1 MDDHQE
7 AGLPVDVHPLA
18 APRWGAL
25 ATVVPCQAIV
35 VPTAVVRLTPNLV
48 EMAAVFATDERR
60 GMRAGSVLGVE
71 IDPVIVLEND
81 SEIDPAIDPVIAP
94 ESDLEIDPAIDL
106 MIAPESDSEIDPAI
120 DPVIAPESD
129 SEIDPVIDL
138 MIAPESDSG
147 IDPVPSTGIRM
158 LFVRNLRTTVQGLDD
173 FGIGMIVTAT
183 AVAPGMNGASRPS
196 APDRA
201 TTMAVPSDWMQ
212 HRRPLRPHLR
222 QMI

>member
-1 MDDHQE
+1 MVVRGQEGVEVDDHQE

-25 ATVVPCQAIV
+25 ATVVPCPAIV

-71 IDPVIVLEND
+71 IDPVI
-81 SEIDPAIDPVIAP
+81 
-94 ESDLEIDPAIDL
+94 DL

-129 SEIDPVIDL
+129 SEIDPAIDL

-147 IDPVPSTGIRM
+147 IDPVLSTGIRM
-158 LFVRNLRTTVQGLDD
+158 LFVRNLRTTVQGPDD

-183 AVAPGMNGASRPS
+183 VVAPGMNGASRPS

-212 HRRPLRPHLR
+212 HRRPQRPHLR

>member
-1 MDDHQE
+1 MDGRQE
-7 AGLPVDVHPLA
+7 AGLPVDVHRLV

-81 SEIDPAIDPVIAP
+81 SEIDPAIDPVIAL

-106 MIAPESDSEIDPAI
+106 MIVPET
-120 DPVIAPESD
+120 
-129 SEIDPVIDL
+129 
-138 MIAPESDSG
+138 DSG
-147 IDPVPSTGIRM
+147 IGPVPSTGIRM

-212 HRRPLRPHLR
+212 HRRPQRPHLR

>member
-1 MDDHQE
+1 MDGRQE
-7 AGLPVDVHPLA
+7 AGLPVDVHRLV

-48 EMAAVFATDERR
+48 EMAAVFATGERR

-81 SEIDPAIDPVIAP
+81 SEIDSVIAP
-94 ESDLEIDPAIDL
+94 ESDL
-106 MIAPESDSEIDPAI
+106 EIDPAI

-147 IDPVPSTGIRM
+147 IGPVPSTGIRM
-158 LFVRNLRTTVQGLDD
+158 LFVRNLRTTVQDPDD
-173 FGIGMIVTAT
+173 FEIGMIVTAT
-183 AVAPGMNGASRPS
+183 VAAPGMNGASRPS

-201 TTMAVPSDWMQ
+201 TTMAVPSDRMQ
-212 HRRPLRPHLR
+212 HRRPQRPHLR

>member
-1 MDDHQE
+1 MVVRGQEGVEVDGRQE
-7 AGLPVDVHPLA
+7 AGLPVDVHRLV

-106 MIAPESDSEIDPAI
+106 MIAPER
-120 DPVIAPESD
+120 
-129 SEIDPVIDL
+129 
-138 MIAPESDSG
+138 DSG
-147 IDPVPSTGIRM
+147 IGPVPSTGIRM

-183 AVAPGMNGASRPS
+183 VVAPGINGVSRPS

-212 HRRPLRPHLR
+212 HRRPQRPHLR

>member
-1 MDDHQE
+1 MVVRGQEGVEVDVHQE

-25 ATVVPCQAIV
+25 ATVVPCPAIV

-71 IDPVIVLEND
+71 IDLVIALEN
-81 SEIDPAIDPVIAP
+81 
-94 ESDLEIDPAIDL
+94 
-106 MIAPESDSEIDPAI
+106 DSEIDPAI

-158 LFVRNLRTTVQGLDD
+158 LFVRNLRTTVQGPDD
-173 FGIGMIVTAT
+173 FGIGMIVTAIV
-183 AVAPGMNGASRPS
+183 VAPGMNGASRPS

-212 HRRPLRPHLR
+212 HRRPQRPHLR

>member
-1 MDDHQE
+1 MVVRGQEGVEVDDHQE
-7 AGLPVDVHPLA
+7 AGLPVDVHPLV

-25 ATVVPCQAIV
+25 ATVVPCPAIV

-71 IDPVIVLEND
+71 IDPV
-81 SEIDPAIDPVIAP
+81 
-94 ESDLEIDPAIDL
+94 IDL

-158 LFVRNLRTTVQGLDD
+158 LFVRNLRTTVQGPDD

-183 AVAPGMNGASRPS
+183 VAAPGMNGASRPS

-212 HRRPLRPHLR
+212 HRRPQRPHLR

>member
-1 MDDHQE
+1 MVVRGQEGVEVDGRQE
-7 AGLPVDVHPLA
+7 AGLPVDVHRLV

-71 IDPVIVLEND
+71 IDLVIALEN
-81 SEIDPAIDPVIAP
+81 
-94 ESDLEIDPAIDL
+94 
-106 MIAPESDSEIDPAI
+106 DSEIDPAI

-129 SEIDPVIDL
+129 SEIDPAIDL

-147 IDPVPSTGIRM
+147 IGPVPSTGIRM
-158 LFVRNLRTTVQGLDD
+158 LFVRNLRTTVQGPDD
-173 FGIGMIVTAT
+173 FGIGMIVTAIV
-183 AVAPGMNGASRPS
+183 VAPGMNGASRPS

-212 HRRPLRPHLR
+212 HRRPQRPHLQ

>member
-1 MDDHQE
+1 MVVRGQEGVEVDGRQE
-7 AGLPVDVHPLA
+7 AGLPVDVHRLV

-71 IDPVIVLEND
+71 IDLVIALEND
-81 SEIDPAIDPVIAP
+81 SEIDPA
-94 ESDLEIDPAIDL
+94 
-106 MIAPESDSEIDPAI
+106 
-120 DPVIAPESD
+120 
-129 SEIDPVIDL
+129 IDL

-158 LFVRNLRTTVQGLDD
+158 LFVRNLRTTVQGPDD
-173 FGIGMIVTAT
+173 FGIGMIVTAIV
-183 AVAPGMNGASRPS
+183 VALGMNGASRPS

-212 HRRPLRPHLR
+212 HRRPQRPHLR

>member
-1 MDDHQE
+1 MVVRGQEGVEVDDHQE
-7 AGLPVDVHPLA
+7 AGLPVDVHPLV

-25 ATVVPCQAIV
+25 ATVVPCPAIV

-60 GMRAGSVLGVE
+60 GMMAGSVLGVE
-71 IDPVIVLEND
+71 IDPVIVLEN
-81 SEIDPAIDPVIAP
+81 
-94 ESDLEIDPAIDL
+94 
-106 MIAPESDSEIDPAI
+106 DSEIDPAI

-158 LFVRNLRTTVQGLDD
+158 LFVRNLRTTVQGPDD

-183 AVAPGMNGASRPS
+183 VVAPGMNGASRPS

-212 HRRPLRPHLR
+212 HRRPQRPHLR

>member
-1 MDDHQE
+1 MVVRGQEGVEVDDHQE
-7 AGLPVDVHPLA
+7 AGLPVDVHPLV

-25 ATVVPCQAIV
+25 ATVGPCPAIV

-106 MIAPESDSEIDPAI
+106 MIAPESDS
-120 DPVIAPESD
+120 
-129 SEIDPVIDL
+129 
-138 MIAPESDSG
+138 G

-158 LFVRNLRTTVQGLDD
+158 LFVRNLRTTVQGPDD

-183 AVAPGMNGASRPS
+183 VVAPGMNGASRPS

-212 HRRPLRPHLR
+212 HRRPQRPHLR

>member
-1 MDDHQE
+1 MVVRGQEGVEVDDHQE
-7 AGLPVDVHPLA
+7 AGLPVDVHPLV

-25 ATVVPCQAIV
+25 ATVVPCPAIV

-71 IDPVIVLEND
+71 IDPVIVL
-81 SEIDPAIDPVIAP
+81 
-94 ESDLEIDPAIDL
+94 

-129 SEIDPVIDL
+129 SEIDPAIDL

-158 LFVRNLRTTVQGLDD
+158 LFVRNLRTTVQGPDD

-183 AVAPGMNGASRPS
+183 VAAPGMNGASRPS

-201 TTMAVPSDWMQ
+201 TTMAVPSDRMQ
-212 HRRPLRPHLR
+212 HRRPQRPHLR

>member
-7 AGLPVDVHPLA
+7 VGLPVDVHPLA

-25 ATVVPCQAIV
+25 VTVVPCPAIV

-71 IDPVIVLEND
+71 IDPVI
-81 SEIDPAIDPVIAP
+81 
-94 ESDLEIDPAIDL
+94 DL

-120 DPVIAPESD
+120 DPVIALESD
-129 SEIDPVIDL
+129 SE
-138 MIAPESDSG
+138 IAPESDSG

-158 LFVRNLRTTVQGLDD
+158 LFVRNLRTTVQGPDD

-183 AVAPGMNGASRPS
+183 VVAPGMNGASRPS

-201 TTMAVPSDWMQ
+201 TTMAVPSDRMQ
-212 HRRPLRPHLR
+212 HRRPQRPHLR

>member
-1 MDDHQE
+1 MVVRGQEGVEVDDHQE

-106 MIAPESDSEIDPAI
+106 MIAPESDS
-120 DPVIAPESD
+120 
-129 SEIDPVIDL
+129 
-138 MIAPESDSG
+138 G

-158 LFVRNLRTTVQGLDD
+158 LFVRNLRTTVQGPDD

-183 AVAPGMNGASRPS
+183 VVAPGMNGASRPS

-212 HRRPLRPHLR
+212 HRRPQRPHLR

>member
-1 MDDHQE
+1 MVVRGQEGVEVDGRQE
-7 AGLPVDVHPLA
+7 AGLPVDVHRLV

-25 ATVVPCQAIV
+25 ATVVPCPAIV

-81 SEIDPAIDPVIAP
+81 SEIDPAIDPVIAL
-94 ESDLEIDPAIDL
+94 ESDLEIDPA
-106 MIAPESDSEIDPAI
+106 
-120 DPVIAPESD
+120 
-129 SEIDPVIDL
+129 IDL

-158 LFVRNLRTTVQGLDD
+158 LFVRNLRTTVQGPDD

-183 AVAPGMNGASRPS
+183 VAAPGMNGASRPS

-212 HRRPLRPHLR
+212 HRRPQRPYLR

>member
-1 MDDHQE
+1 MVVRGQEGVEVDDHQE

-25 ATVVPCQAIV
+25 ATVVPCPAIV

-71 IDPVIVLEND
+71 IDPVI
-81 SEIDPAIDPVIAP
+81 DP
-94 ESDLEIDPAIDL
+94 
-106 MIAPESDSEIDPAI
+106 MIAPENDSEIDPAI

-129 SEIDPVIDL
+129 SEIDPAIDL

-173 FGIGMIVTAT
+173 FGIGMIVTSI

-212 HRRPLRPHLR
+212 HRRPQRPHLR

>member
-1 MDDHQE
+1 MDGRQE
-7 AGLPVDVHPLA
+7 AGLPVDVHRLV

-35 VPTAVVRLTPNLV
+35 VPTSVVRLTPNLV

-71 IDPVIVLEND
+71 IDPVI
-81 SEIDPAIDPVIAP
+81 DP
-94 ESDLEIDPAIDL
+94 
-106 MIAPESDSEIDPAI
+106 MIAPENDSEIDPAI

-129 SEIDPVIDL
+129 SEIDPAIDL

-183 AVAPGMNGASRPS
+183 VVAPGMNGANRPS
-196 APDRA
+196 APDPASTRL
-201 TTMAVPSDWMQ
+201 VLSGRMQ
-212 HRRPLRPHLR
+212 HRRLQRPLRQR
-222 QMI
+222 TI

>member
-1 MDDHQE
+1 MVVRGQEGVEVDGRQE
-7 AGLPVDVHPLA
+7 AGLPVDVHRLV

-25 ATVVPCQAIV
+25 ATVVPCPAIV

-81 SEIDPAIDPVIAP
+81 SEIDSVIAP

-106 MIAPESDSEIDPAI
+106 MIAPESDS
-120 DPVIAPESD
+120 
-129 SEIDPVIDL
+129 
-138 MIAPESDSG
+138 G
-147 IDPVPSTGIRM
+147 IGPVPSTGIRM

-212 HRRPLRPHLR
+212 HRRPQRPHLR

>member
-1 MDDHQE
+1 MVVRGQEGVEVDVHQE
-7 AGLPVDVHPLA
+7 AGLPVDVHRLV

-25 ATVVPCQAIV
+25 ATVVPCPAIV

-71 IDPVIVLEND
+71 IDPVI
-81 SEIDPAIDPVIAP
+81 DP
-94 ESDLEIDPAIDL
+94 

-158 LFVRNLRTTVQGLDD
+158 LFVRNLRTTVQGPDD
-173 FGIGMIVTAT
+173 FEIGMIVTAT
-183 AVAPGMNGASRPS
+183 VAAPGMNGASRPS

-212 HRRPLRPHLR
+212 HRRPQRPHLR

>member
-1 MDDHQE
+1 MVVRGQEGVEVDDLQE

-25 ATVVPCQAIV
+25 ATVGPCPAIV
-35 VPTAVVRLTPNLV
+35 VPTVVVRLTPNLV

-60 GMRAGSVLGVE
+60 GMRAGSVLGV
-71 IDPVIVLEND
+71 
-81 SEIDPAIDPVIAP
+81 
-94 ESDLEIDPAIDL
+94 
-106 MIAPESDSEIDPAI
+106 
-120 DPVIAPESD
+120 
-129 SEIDPVIDL
+129 EIDPVIDL

-158 LFVRNLRTTVQGLDD
+158 LFVRNLRTTVQGPDD
-173 FGIGMIVTAT
+173 FGIGMIVTAIV
-183 AVAPGMNGASRPS
+183 VAPGMNGASRPS

-201 TTMAVPSDWMQ
+201 TTMDVPSDWMQ
-212 HRRPLRPHLR
+212 HRRPQRPYLR

>member
-1 MDDHQE
+1 MVVRGQEGVEVDDHQE
-7 AGLPVDVHPLA
+7 AGLPVDVHPLV

-25 ATVVPCQAIV
+25 ATVVPCPAIV

-71 IDPVIVLEND
+71 IDPVI
-81 SEIDPAIDPVIAP
+81 
-94 ESDLEIDPAIDL
+94 DL

-129 SEIDPVIDL
+129 SEIDPAIDL

-158 LFVRNLRTTVQGLDD
+158 LFVRNLRTTVQGPDD

-183 AVAPGMNGASRPS
+183 VAAPGMNGASRPS

-201 TTMAVPSDWMQ
+201 TTMAVPSD
-212 HRRPLRPHLR
+212 
-222 QMI
+222 

>member
-1 MDDHQE
+1 MVVRGQEGVEVDDHQE
-7 AGLPVDVHPLA
+7 AGLPVDVHPLV

-25 ATVVPCQAIV
+25 ATVVPCPAIV

-71 IDPVIVLEND
+71 IDPVI
-81 SEIDPAIDPVIAP
+81 
-94 ESDLEIDPAIDL
+94 DL
-106 MIAPESDSEIDPAI
+106 MIAPESDT
-120 DPVIAPESD
+120 
-129 SEIDPVIDL
+129 
-138 MIAPESDSG
+138 G

-158 LFVRNLRTTVQGLDD
+158 LFVRNLRTTVQGPDD

-183 AVAPGMNGASRPS
+183 VVAPGMNGASRPS

-212 HRRPLRPHLR
+212 HRRPQRPHLR

>member
-1 MDDHQE
+1 MDGRQE
-7 AGLPVDVHPLA
+7 AGLPVDVHRLV

-71 IDPVIVLEND
+71 IDPVIDPMIAPEND

-106 MIAPESDSEIDPAI
+106 MIAPESDS
-120 DPVIAPESD
+120 
-129 SEIDPVIDL
+129 
-138 MIAPESDSG
+138 G
-147 IDPVPSTGIRM
+147 IGPVPSTGIRM
-158 LFVRNLRTTVQGLDD
+158 LFVRNLRTTVQGPDD
-173 FGIGMIVTAT
+173 FGIGMIVTAIV
-183 AVAPGMNGASRPS
+183 VAPGMNGASRPS

-212 HRRPLRPHLR
+212 HRRPQRPHLR

>member
-1 MDDHQE
+1 MDGRQE
-7 AGLPVDVHPLA
+7 AGLPVDVHRLV

-71 IDPVIVLEND
+71 IDPV
-81 SEIDPAIDPVIAP
+81 
-94 ESDLEIDPAIDL
+94 IDL

-183 AVAPGMNGASRPS
+183 VAAPGMNGASRPS

-201 TTMAVPSDWMQ
+201 TTMAVPSD
-212 HRRPLRPHLR
+212 
-222 QMI
+222 

>member
-1 MDDHQE
+1 MDGRQE
-7 AGLPVDVHPLA
+7 AGLPVDVHRLV

-25 ATVVPCQAIV
+25 ATVVPCPAIV

-71 IDPVIVLEND
+71 IDP
-81 SEIDPAIDPVIAP
+81 AIDPVIAP

-106 MIAPESDSEIDPAI
+106 MIAPESDSGID
-120 DPVIAPESD
+120 
-129 SEIDPVIDL
+129 
-138 MIAPESDSG
+138 PESDSG

-183 AVAPGMNGASRPS
+183 AVAPVMNGASRPS

-201 TTMAVPSDWMQ
+201 TTKAVPSDWMQ
-212 HRRPLRPHLR
+212 HRRPQRPHLR

>member
-1 MDDHQE
+1 MVVRGQE
-7 AGLPVDVHPLA
+7 GVEVGDRQGAGLPVDVHPLA

-71 IDPVIVLEND
+71 IDLVIALEN
-81 SEIDPAIDPVIAP
+81 
-94 ESDLEIDPAIDL
+94 
-106 MIAPESDSEIDPAI
+106 DSEIDPAI

>member
-1 MDDHQE
+1 MVVRGQEGVEVDDHQE
-7 AGLPVDVHPLA
+7 AGLPVDVHPLV

-25 ATVVPCQAIV
+25 ATVVPCPAIV
-35 VPTAVVRLTPNLV
+35 VPTAVVRPTPNLV
-48 EMAAVFATDERR
+48 EMAAVFATDERQ

-71 IDPVIVLEND
+71 IDPVI
-81 SEIDPAIDPVIAP
+81 
-94 ESDLEIDPAIDL
+94 DL
-106 MIAPESDSEIDPAI
+106 MIAPESDSGIDPA
-120 DPVIAPESD
+120 
-129 SEIDPVIDL
+129 IDL

-158 LFVRNLRTTVQGLDD
+158 LFVRNLRTTVQGPDD

-183 AVAPGMNGASRPS
+183 VPAPGMNGASRPS

-212 HRRPLRPHLR
+212 HRRPQRPHLR

>member
-1 MDDHQE
+1 MVVRGQEGVEVDDHQE

-25 ATVVPCQAIV
+25 ATVGPCPAIV

-71 IDPVIVLEND
+71 IDPV
-81 SEIDPAIDPVIAP
+81 
-94 ESDLEIDPAIDL
+94 IDL

-158 LFVRNLRTTVQGLDD
+158 LFVRNLRTTVQGPDD

-183 AVAPGMNGASRPS
+183 VVAPGMNGASRPS

-212 HRRPLRPHLR
+212 HRRPQRPHLR

>member
-1 MDDHQE
+1 MVVRGQEGVEVDDHQE
-7 AGLPVDVHPLA
+7 AGLPVDVHPLV

-25 ATVVPCQAIV
+25 ATVVPCPAIV

-71 IDPVIVLEND
+71 IDPVI
-81 SEIDPAIDPVIAP
+81 DP
-94 ESDLEIDPAIDL
+94 
-106 MIAPESDSEIDPAI
+106 MIAPENDSEIDPAI

-129 SEIDPVIDL
+129 SEIDPAIDL

-158 LFVRNLRTTVQGLDD
+158 LFVRNLRTTVQGPDD
-173 FGIGMIVTAT
+173 FEIGMIVTAT
-183 AVAPGMNGASRPS
+183 VAAPGMNGASRPS

-212 HRRPLRPHLR
+212 HRRPQRPHLR

>member
-1 MDDHQE
+1 MDGRQE
-7 AGLPVDVHPLA
+7 AGLPVDVHRLV

-94 ESDLEIDPAIDL
+94 ESD
-106 MIAPESDSEIDPAI
+106 
-120 DPVIAPESD
+120 

-183 AVAPGMNGASRPS
+183 VVAPGMNGASRPS

-212 HRRPLRPHLR
+212 HRRPQRPHLR

>member
-1 MDDHQE
+1 MVVRGQEGVEVDDHQE
-7 AGLPVDVHPLA
+7 AGLRVDVHPLA

-25 ATVVPCQAIV
+25 ATVVPCPAIV

-81 SEIDPAIDPVIAP
+81 SEIDPAIDPA
-94 ESDLEIDPAIDL
+94 
-106 MIAPESDSEIDPAI
+106 IAPESDSEIDPA
-120 DPVIAPESD
+120 
-129 SEIDPVIDL
+129 IDL

-158 LFVRNLRTTVQGLDD
+158 LFVGNLRTTVQGPDD
-173 FGIGMIVTAT
+173 SVMGMIVTAT
-183 AVAPGMNGASRPS
+183 VVAPVMSGASRPS
-196 APDRA
+196 APDRV

-212 HRRPLRPHLR
+212 HRKPQRPHLR

>member
-1 MDDHQE
+1 
-7 AGLPVDVHPLA
+7 
-18 APRWGAL
+18 
-25 ATVVPCQAIV
+25 
-35 VPTAVVRLTPNLV
+35 
-48 EMAAVFATDERR
+48 MAAVFATDERQ

-71 IDPVIVLEND
+71 IDPVIDPMIAPEND

-94 ESDLEIDPAIDL
+94 ESDLEIDPAID
-106 MIAPESDSEIDPAI
+106 P
-120 DPVIAPESD
+120 
-129 SEIDPVIDL
+129 

-147 IDPVPSTGIRM
+147 IGPVPSTGIRM

-183 AVAPGMNGASRPS
+183 AVAPVMNGASRPS

-212 HRRPLRPHLR
+212 HRRPQRPHLR

>member
-1 MDDHQE
+1 MVVRGQEGVEVDGRQE
-7 AGLPVDVHPLA
+7 AGLPVDVHRLV

-25 ATVVPCQAIV
+25 ATVVPCPAIV

-81 SEIDPAIDPVIAP
+81 SEIDPAIDPVIAL
-94 ESDLEIDPAIDL
+94 ESDLEIDPA
-106 MIAPESDSEIDPAI
+106 
-120 DPVIAPESD
+120 
-129 SEIDPVIDL
+129 IDL

-158 LFVRNLRTTVQGLDD
+158 LFVRNLRTTVQGPDD

-183 AVAPGMNGASRPS
+183 VAAPGMNGASRPS

-212 HRRPLRPHLR
+212 HRRPQRPHLR

>member
-1 MDDHQE
+1 MVVRGQE
-7 AGLPVDVHPLA
+7 GVEVGDRQGAGLPVDVHPLA

-25 ATVVPCQAIV
+25 ATVGPCPAIV

-71 IDPVIVLEND
+71 IDLVIALEND
-81 SEIDPAIDPVIAP
+81 S
-94 ESDLEIDPAIDL
+94 EIDPAIDL

-173 FGIGMIVTAT
+173 FGIGMIVMAT
-183 AVAPGMNGASRPS
+183 VAAPGMNGASRPS

-212 HRRPLRPHLR
+212 HRRPQRPHLR

>member
-1 MDDHQE
+1 MVVRGQEGVAVDDHQE
-7 AGLPVDVHPLA
+7 AGLPVDVHPLV

-71 IDPVIVLEND
+71 TDPAIVLEND
-81 SEIDPAIDPVIAP
+81 SEIDPV
-94 ESDLEIDPAIDL
+94 
-106 MIAPESDSEIDPAI
+106 I

-129 SEIDPVIDL
+129 SEIDPAIDL

-158 LFVRNLRTTVQGLDD
+158 LFVRNLRTTVQGPDD
-173 FGIGMIVTAT
+173 FGIGMIVTVT
-183 AVAPGMNGASRPS
+183 VVAPGMNGASRPS

-212 HRRPLRPHLR
+212 HRRPQQPHLR

>member
-1 MDDHQE
+1 MVVRGQEGVEVDGRQE
-7 AGLPVDVHPLA
+7 AGLPVDVHRLV

-94 ESDLEIDPAIDL
+94 ESD
-106 MIAPESDSEIDPAI
+106 
-120 DPVIAPESD
+120 

-158 LFVRNLRTTVQGLDD
+158 LFVRNLRTTVQGPDD
-173 FGIGMIVTAT
+173 FGIAMIVTAT
-183 AVAPGMNGASRPS
+183 VVAPGMNGASRPS

-212 HRRPLRPHLR
+212 HRRPQRPHLR

>member
-1 MDDHQE
+1 MVVRGLEGVEVDVHQE
-7 AGLPVDVHPLA
+7 AGLPVDVHPLV

-25 ATVVPCQAIV
+25 ATVVPCPAIV

-81 SEIDPAIDPVIAP
+81 SEIDPAIDPVIVP

-106 MIAPESDSEIDPAI
+106 MIAPESDS
-120 DPVIAPESD
+120 
-129 SEIDPVIDL
+129 
-138 MIAPESDSG
+138 G
-147 IDPVPSTGIRM
+147 IGPVPSTGIRM

-173 FGIGMIVTAT
+173 FGIGMIVTAI

-196 APDRA
+196 ALDRA
-201 TTMAVPSDWMQ
+201 TRMAVPSDWMQ
-212 HRRPLRPHLR
+212 HRRPQRPHLR

>member
-1 MDDHQE
+1 MDGRQE
-7 AGLPVDVHPLA
+7 AGLPVDVHRLV

-81 SEIDPAIDPVIAP
+81 SEIDSVIAP

-106 MIAPESDSEIDPAI
+106 MIAPESDS
-120 DPVIAPESD
+120 
-129 SEIDPVIDL
+129 
-138 MIAPESDSG
+138 G
-147 IDPVPSTGIRM
+147 IGPVPSTGIRM

-212 HRRPLRPHLR
+212 HRRPQRPHLR